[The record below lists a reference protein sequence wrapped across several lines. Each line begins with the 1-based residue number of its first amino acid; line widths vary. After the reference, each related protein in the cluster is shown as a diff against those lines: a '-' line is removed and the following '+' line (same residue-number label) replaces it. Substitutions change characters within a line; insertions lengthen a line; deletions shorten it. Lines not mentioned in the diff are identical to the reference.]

1 MEQRCTPGLL
11 GEVTERGPLF
21 LGEAR
26 RRMRG
31 RGHLESVLRIYAEHY
46 NAERPHRGLDLATP
60 DAPQTNWTNEQRAFS
75 FVGETF
81 WAD

>member
-1 MEQRCTPGLL
+1 
-11 GEVTERGPLF
+11 
-21 LGEAR
+21 
-26 RRMRG
+26 MRG
-31 RGHLESVLRIYAEHY
+31 RGHLERVLRIYAEHY